1 MKYRLLIAISLM
13 AVALTGSAQDANIS
27 QIQSNAAIRSRTPD
41 GDRSYYGLWA
51 KDKLISPPQLKTRW
65 ESAEDSIRKRG
76 EFVTLCG
83 QAFLAYDDKDALN
96 TVIYGDS
103 ALRTGFDNAQLL
115 FYMGYSY
122 EKLGDY
128 KQAERS
134 FRTAKSRGF
143 LGGKEALSAFKQR
156 MKERKKNGDYT
167 DYTDFLQKK

>member
-1 MKYRLLIAISLM
+1 MKYRLLIVAGLL
-13 AVALTGSAQDANIS
+13 AAALTGSAQDANIA
-27 QIQSNAAIRSRTPD
+27 QIKSNAAIRSRTPE
-41 GDRSYYGLWA
+41 GDRNYYGLWA
-51 KDKLISPPQLKTRW
+51 KDKLMAPPKLKTKW
-65 ESAEDSIRKRG
+65 ESPEDSIRKRG

-134 FRTAKSRGF
+134 FRMAKSRGF
-143 LGGKEALSAFKQR
+143 LGGREALSAFKQR
-156 MKERKKNGDYT
+156 MKERKKNREILG
-167 DYTDFLQKK
+167 K